1 MGPGGSWCRCGRRG
15 RSGCQAG
22 PRGPARE
29 IVRRIVALRGPAK
42 NRRDSTWV
50 PVIILV
56 ISSGANA
63 LGWIPFKVD
72 IRSGVRREFAGAVR
86 IKCPYVADFEQ
97 EHRTLPGGRCQ
108 QQMRVNVP
116 RFALQILGEGI
127 QCHAFSVLHRPGA
140 CAQTQTCQCFGH
152 ERSVRRF
159 VIIRGPVSLKSDLD
173 VSDVVIATIALG
185 FRNPVNVESLMDSGR
200 GLVVIR
206 VLDIRVFFR
215 SMGPGVRPIHC
226 VS

>member
-97 EHRTLPGGRCQ
+97 EHRTLPGGA
-108 QQMRVNVP
+108 VP
-116 RFALQILGEGI
+116 AADAGKCSQVCFADTWRRHTMSCFQRFTP
-127 QCHAFSVLHRPGA
+127 S
-140 CAQTQTCQCFGH
+140 
-152 ERSVRRF
+152 RSLCSN
-159 VIIRGPVSLKSDLD
+159 PD
-173 VSDVVIATIALG
+173 VPMLWS
-185 FRNPVNVESLMDSGR
+185 
-200 GLVVIR
+200 
-206 VLDIRVFFR
+206 
-215 SMGPGVRPIHC
+215 
-226 VS
+226 